1 MPPDGFHL
9 GPLYIRFYGIL
20 IMLGAI
26 AATYLA
32 AYLAKKR
39 GENPEVAWDM
49 LIWLLIGGIIGARL
63 WHILFPPA
71 SMIKVG
77 LTTGYYLTHPLDA
90 INTTNGGLGIPGA
103 VIGGAL
109 ALFWYT
115 RRHRMSFAVWVD
127 LVAPGLALAQ
137 AVGRWGNFL
146 NQEIYGLPTDLPWKI
161 YIDPAHRDPAFSNV
175 AYYHPLFL
183 YESLYNLLN
192 MAFLLWAGKKWKKWL
207 RPGDLFIIYLITYP
221 FFRFWLEFLRLDPA
235 PVAGIDVNQTVMAV
249 VTVAAAALLFVRHRK
264 PLPEVAQEEEPEV
277 EAEAEPSDET
287 GADQGMSE
295 ANGNS

>member
-1 MPPDGFHL
+1 MPPDGFQL

-20 IMLGAI
+20 IMLGAL

-32 AYLAKKR
+32 TYLAKKK
-39 GENPEVAWDM
+39 GEDPEIAWDM

-71 SMIKVG
+71 SMVAVG

-109 ALFWYT
+109 ALLWYS
-115 RRHRMSFAVWVD
+115 RRHRLSFAVWVD
-127 LVAPGLALAQ
+127 LIAPGLALAQ

-146 NQEIYGLPTDLPWKI
+146 NQEIYGAPTDLPWKI
-161 YIDPAHRDPAFSNV
+161 YIDPAHRLAGFQTV
-175 AYYHPLFL
+175 EYYHPLFL
-183 YESLYNLLN
+183 YESLYNLIN
-192 MAFLLWAGKKWKKWL
+192 MAFLLWAGRKWKKWL
-207 RPGDLFIIYLITYP
+207 RPGDIFVIYLITYP

-235 PVAGIDVNQTVMAV
+235 PVAGIDINQTVMAV
-249 VTVAAAALLFVRHRK
+249 VAISAAVLLFVRHRK
-264 PLPEVAQEEEPEV
+264 PLPEPAP
-277 EAEAEPSDET
+277 EAEADHEPVDEPEPE
-287 GADQGMSE
+287 QGMGE
-295 ANGNS
+295 ADSNS